1 MEPLEQAEQFKLN
14 FVPEQSDSSLRVF
27 KGEQWL
33 LRAVNGTVLGEF
45 KNVKAIAY
53 PDHHSTKIVLEFD
66 WICHGWRTVKGGELS
81 ISLLTIDDVALG
93 SIDSHSGF
101 AGCGNFHQNVP
112 MQWNSD
118 SVFPNIKAIM
128 VRFSAATWE
137 GC

>member
-1 MEPLEQAEQFKLN
+1 VGFVNGTINRLRDKKEESMEPLEQAEQFKLN

-27 KGEQWL
+27 KGDQWL
-33 LRAVNGTVLGEF
+33 LKAVNGTVLGEF

-53 PDHHSTKIVLEFD
+53 SDHHSTK
-66 WICHGWRTVKGGELS
+66 
-81 ISLLTIDDVALG
+81 IDDVALG